1 MDTNKVVKSVASKVT
16 ETIVKEAF
24 EWKQAIA
31 EYQKKNEEQ
40 AKLLK
45 KYEEKRIGFK
55 F

>member
-1 MDTNKVVKSVASKVT
+1 MDTNKVVKLVASKVT
-16 ETIVKEAF
+16 ETIVKEAI

-40 AKLLK
+40 AQLLK
-45 KYEEKRIGFK
+45 KYEEKKIGFR

>member
-1 MDTNKVVKSVASKVT
+1 MDTNKVVKLLASKVT
-16 ETIVKEAF
+16 ETIVKEAV

-40 AKLLK
+40 AQLIK
-45 KYEEKRIGFK
+45 KFEEKRIGFK

>member
-1 MDTNKVVKSVASKVT
+1 MNTNNVVKLVTSKVT
-16 ETIVKEAF
+16 ETIVKEAV
-24 EWKQAIA
+24 EWKQAISD
-31 EYQKKNEEQ
+31 YQKKNEEQ